1 MSDLKSTLSGIT
13 SFLPDN
19 LFGLKKYI
27 QACKYASDPTHLRE
41 KLMNR
46 YFDI

>member
-13 SFLPDN
+13 LFLPGN
-19 LFGLKKYI
+19 LFGLRKYI
-27 QACKYASDPTHLRE
+27 QACKCASDPTHLRE
-41 KLMNR
+41 KLMNL